1 MSDIADQLTR
11 KPVLTYIYSNRADGE
26 EKARVELIPYDQ
38 NYYGAKVNGKALLL
52 VNRQKVNEL
61 LRKISEYMN

>member
-1 MSDIADQLTR
+1 MNH
-11 KPVLTYIYSNRADGE
+11 KYIRIKTESGAAWAE
-26 EKARVELIPYDQ
+26 ELD
-38 NYYGAKVNGKALLL
+38 GKALLL